1 MKRQHMILLLIILI
15 GASLSLPLFARTAP
29 SADQVIINNMA
40 VPPVPTVDGQ
50 TVARGSALYSQHCA
64 ACHGA
69 NLEGMPDWKIPL
81 PNGSFPAPPHD
92 SSGHT
97 WHHPDAVL
105 LSVIANGGDPASK
118 STMPAFKD
126 KLSADEMSAIL
137 TFFKNRWG
145 KDEREYQWWM
155 TVTRSRP

>member
-1 MKRQHMILLLIILI
+1 MILLIVLI
-15 GASLSLPLFARTAP
+15 GASLSLLISARSAP
-29 SADQVIINNMA
+29 STDQLIINNTA
-40 VPPVPTVDGQ
+40 VPPVPTANLQ
-50 TVARGSALYSQHCA
+50 TVAQGSVLYSQQCA

-69 NLEGMPDWKIPL
+69 SVQGVPDWKIPL

-97 WHHPDAVL
+97 WHHPDTLL

-126 KLSADEMSAIL
+126 KLTADEMSATL
-137 TFFKNRWG
+137 KFFKSRWG
-145 KDEREYQWWM
+145 QDEREYQWWM
-155 TVTRSRP
+155 MVTRARP

>member
-15 GASLSLPLFARTAP
+15 GASLSLLLFARTPP
-29 SADQVIINNMA
+29 STDQVIINNTA
-40 VPPVPTVDGQ
+40 VPPVPTANGQ
-50 TVARGSALYSQHCA
+50 IVAQGSALYSQQCA
-64 ACHGA
+64 GCRGA
-69 NLEGMPDWKIPL
+69 NLEGVPDWRIPL
-81 PNGSFPAPPHD
+81 RNGSFPAPPHD

-97 WHHPDAVL
+97 WHHPDALL

-118 STMPAFKD
+118 TTMPAFKD
-126 KLSADEMSAIL
+126 KLAADEMSAIL
-137 TFFKNRWG
+137 TFFKSRWG